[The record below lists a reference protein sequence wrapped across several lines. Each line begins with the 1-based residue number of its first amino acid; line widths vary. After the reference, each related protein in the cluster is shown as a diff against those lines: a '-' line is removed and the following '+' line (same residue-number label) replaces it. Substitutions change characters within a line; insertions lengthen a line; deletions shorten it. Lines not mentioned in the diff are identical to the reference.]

1 MDDFGRTMAI
11 VMGVGAAI
19 AAVGTLLLF
28 LMFRAFGEARQNARK
43 PIVLMVILITFVA
56 LSIGAILYFT

>member
-1 MDDFGRTMAI
+1 MAI
-11 VMGVGAAI
+11 VMGVGAGI
-19 AAVGTLLLF
+19 AAIGTLLLF

-43 PIVLMVILITFVA
+43 PIVLMVVLISFVA

>member
-1 MDDFGRTMAI
+1 VDDFGRTMAI

-43 PIVLMVILITFVA
+43 PIVLMAILITFVA

>member
-1 MDDFGRTMAI
+1 VDDFGRTMAI